1 MASAPTAT
9 TADLE
14 EITVSLPA
22 DVLRE
27 IDRIAADMKLTRSE
41 MLTGAAR
48 RFLLSEQRWREV
60 QAVFAAAAKE
70 SGLREEDIEDYLDS
84 LPDPEQ

>member
-1 MASAPTAT
+1 MASASTAT

-48 RFLLSEQRWREV
+48 RFLFSEQRWRRL
-60 QAVFAAAAKE
+60 QASGAEHARAA
-70 SGLREEDIEDYLDS
+70 GLRTEDDIEEYLDS
-84 LPDPEQ
+84 LPDPE